1 MNRKSASPH
10 GWKIQLECVYRRDR
24 EERLKQAY
32 ALVVCESIG
41 IIQSCKKEEPSH
53 EKNKHSPLRKGIQ

>member
-24 EERLKQAY
+24 QERLKQAY
-32 ALVVCESIG
+32 ALVVCEPTG
-41 IIQSCKKEEPSH
+41 TIQSCKMEESNH
-53 EKNKHSPLRKGIQ
+53 GNHKHSPLRQGI